1 VKEDTRDAR
10 EMTGPGS
17 PREPRRVP
25 PELGSLFWDC
35 DLRTLDVERHREQIL
50 ERVLQDGDLEA
61 VRWALATYGD
71 EVVRA
76 FVLDAGSRRLTP
88 KILTFWWSYY
98 DLGEPSC
105 TTTSSLIASERGWR
119 Y

>member
-1 VKEDTRDAR
+1 MKEDTSDAR
-10 EMTGPGS
+10 EMTGPGG

-25 PELGSLFWDC
+25 AELGSLFWDC

-76 FVLDAGSRRLTP
+76 FVLDAGPGGGPPRNRR
-88 KILTFWWSYY
+88 
-98 DLGEPSC
+98 
-105 TTTSSLIASERGWR
+105 
-119 Y
+119 